1 MKALMGGHIMGW
13 VSLVMKKVMVKWIN
27 LWVETWVN
35 QRLNYPALLLI
46 PFISM
51 SNTAYSHRKS
61 NAFLASLHSSS
72 FISFLYSLKVC
83 ILFDHFLSP
92 LSPLDFHT
100 FIYTCM
106 LVCVY
111 IHTQSLI
118 SKGTRRERE
127 RLTMGQALWINWY
140 QY

>member
-1 MKALMGGHIMGW
+1 MGGHIMGW
-13 VSLVMKKVMVKWIN
+13 VSLVMKKVMVKWLY
-27 LWVETWVN
+27 LWGETWVN

-51 SNTAYSHRKS
+51 SNTAFSHRKS

-72 FISFLYSLKVC
+72 IISFLYSLKVC

-92 LSPLDFHT
+92 LSLSTRFS
-100 FIYTCM
+100 FLRIYMYAC
-106 LVCVY
+106 VCVY

-118 SKGTRRERE
+118 SKGTRRERD
-127 RLTMGQALWINWY
+127 
-140 QY
+140 